1 MRVFRWTLAAM
12 VIAASVAA
20 QPAFAQDKYPSRSV
34 KILVPYGPGGATDI
48 VARVVAQ
55 AMGQSLG
62 QTFIVE
68 NKPGAF
74 GILALEELARSKPDG
89 YTLMIGNVSTNCITP
104 MLYAKRMTFDYW
116 TTITPV
122 TRLADLPAFLIA
134 TTKDFPPKTVAEFVA
149 YAKQRPG
156 QLKYAT
162 VGVGS
167 FPHYDMLNFERK
179 AGLDMIA
186 VPIKNG
192 AGEVVTDMAKGE
204 EETAFLNVA
213 TTAPLIKAGNLKPL
227 AVVADER
234 LKDYPQVPTMAE
246 VGYAG
251 IGTQQWQGLF
261 VRAGTPQPIIDALFK
276 SASAALHSPEAQ
288 KVFAPQ
294 YIRVVP
300 SKSPAEAVT
309 WLKGDTETWRKT
321 IADANLKLE

>member
-1 MRVFRWTLAAM
+1 MKLFQRGVVGLVLAAC
-12 VIAASVAA
+12 AAA
-20 QPAFAQDKYPSRSV
+20 PALAQDQFPSRTV
-34 KILVPYGPGGATDI
+34 KIRVPYAPGGATDI

-55 AMGQSLG
+55 AMGKSLG
-62 QTFIVE
+62 QSFLVE

-74 GILALEELARSKPDG
+74 GILALEEVARSKPDG

-104 MLYAKRMTFDYW
+104 VLYAKKMTFDYNA
-116 TTITPV
+116 TIIPV

-134 TTKDFPPKTVAEFVA
+134 TTKNFAPNTVADFVA
-149 YAKQRPG
+149 YAKKRPG

-179 AGLDMIA
+179 TGLDMIA

-204 EETAFLNVA
+204 EQVAFLNVA

-227 AVVADER
+227 AAVADSR
-234 LKDYPQVPTMAE
+234 LGDYPNVPTMAE
-246 VGYAG
+246 VGYPG

-261 VRAGTPQPIIDALFK
+261 ARAGTPKAVVDKLFR
-276 SASAALHSPEAQ
+276 AATAALHSPEAT
-288 KVFAPQ
+288 KVFTPQ
-294 YIRVVP
+294 YIRVIP
-300 SKSPAEAVT
+300 SKSPEEAVT
-309 WLKGDTETWRKT
+309 WLRNDTATWRKT
-321 IADANLKLE
+321 ISEAKLKLQ

>member
-1 MRVFRWTLAAM
+1 MRKFWQAAAGLILSALI
-12 VIAASVAA
+12 IAPAA
-20 QPAFAQDKYPSRSV
+20 AKDSYPDRTV
-34 KILVPYGPGGATDI
+34 RILVPYGPGGATDI
-48 VARVVAQ
+48 VARVVAD
-55 AMGQSLG
+55 AMGKSLG
-62 QTFIVE
+62 QSFIVE

-104 MLYAKRMTFDYW
+104 MLYVKKMTFDYW
-116 TTITPV
+116 TSIVPV

-134 TTKDFPPKTVAEFVA
+134 TTKDFPPTTVKDFIA
-149 YAKQRPG
+149 YAKARPG

-192 AGEVVTDMAKGE
+192 AGEAVTDMAKGE
-204 EETAFLNVA
+204 EEVAFLNVA

-227 AVVADER
+227 AVVADAR
-234 LKDYPQVPTMAE
+234 LKDYPTVPTMAE
-246 VGYAG
+246 AGYAG

-261 VRAGTPQPIIDALFK
+261 VRAGTPKPVIEALFK
-276 SASAALHSPEAQ
+276 AAKSALYSPQAE

-294 YIRVVP
+294 YIRAVP
-300 SKSPAEAVT
+300 SKSPEEAAT
-309 WLKGDTETWRKT
+309 WLKGDTEAWRKT
-321 IADANLKLE
+321 IAEANLKLE